1 MLEGTFQVQVPAGEE
16 GGLYLEGRFIGGC
29 FALQVWGAYIWRGDL
44 SEGVLR
50 YKFGGLIFGILRL
63 LYQERIDE
71 SLIHCTLI

>member
-1 MLEGTFQVQVPAGEE
+1 MLEGTFQVQAPAGE
-16 GGLYLEGRFIGGC
+16 GGGGR
-29 FALQVWGAYIWRGDL
+29 GAYIWRGDL

>member
-1 MLEGTFQVQVPAGEE
+1 MLEGTFQVQAPAGE
-16 GGLYLEGRFIGGC
+16 GGGGRR
-29 FALQVWGAYIWRGDL
+29 GAYIWRGDL